1 MRTDWERVA
10 AMSEREIMEAA
21 KLDPDAQ
28 PTDLKPN
35 WRSPNKFTITT
46 NFSWNDG
53 LRVATRLEDQ
63 TQKELALFCL
73 RRQKLSKGQGS

>member
-28 PTDLKPN
+28 PTDLKF
-35 WRSPNKFTITT
+35 WK
-46 NFSWNDG
+46 D
-53 LRVATRLEDQ
+53 A
-63 TQKELALFCL
+63 KLALPKQIYDDDQFFVD
-73 RRQKLSKGQGS
+73 RRPQGGYAVRRSDSERASVILPTQA